1 MSSVQ
6 IQYSCFFNSLIQKI
20 FSVKIYTTIKTSTS
34 MNCVCFERTTMETM
48 IVVLNQFIVN
58 LENYVTFAVFIL
70 WDSLS
75 DNLSEVNFFH
85 QLDWLFANI
94 HNRLQSF
101 PNSVKRWGESEI
113 LLGNIFL
120 SSDGDL
126 RRSEFDQSNLFEG

>member
-1 MSSVQ
+1 M
-6 IQYSCFFNSLIQKI
+6 
-20 FSVKIYTTIKTSTS
+20 
-34 MNCVCFERTTMETM
+34 
-48 IVVLNQFIVN
+48 VLNQFNVN
-58 LENYVTFAVFIL
+58 LENYVTFAVFIEYRIRL
-70 WDSLS
+70 KSISLS
-75 DNLSEVNFFH
+75 KSPFQQTFLRDNLSEVSFFH

>member
-1 MSSVQ
+1 
-6 IQYSCFFNSLIQKI
+6 
-20 FSVKIYTTIKTSTS
+20 

>member
-1 MSSVQ
+1 
-6 IQYSCFFNSLIQKI
+6 
-20 FSVKIYTTIKTSTS
+20 
-34 MNCVCFERTTMETM
+34 M

-58 LENYVTFAVFIL
+58 LENYVTFAVFIQCGIR
-70 WDSLS
+70 WVIIWVKSIFFI
-75 DNLSEVNFFH
+75 NLIGF
-85 QLDWLFANI
+85 
-94 HNRLQSF
+94 LQSF